1 MVGQNIAKGIRKIKR
16 QRERERIGM
25 VGFTGRENDNAGHVL
40 KRHLDESFFR
50 PELAPGS
57 FTSSS

>member
-1 MVGQNIAKGIRKIKR
+1 MVGQNIAKGMRKIKR
-16 QRERERIGM
+16 QREGIGM
-25 VGFTGRENDNAGHVL
+25 VGFTERENDNAGHVL
-40 KRHLDESFFR
+40 KRHLGESFSR